1 MPDLRLD
8 SPLTFDRGIDR
19 VVHERDTPAALPQG
33 LNIAPSEM
41 PQPAELDR
49 LLAMPN
55 MEDYL
60 QGLFQPRLE
69 NKDLLQ
75 PGQFRATLE
84 SCREMLRQAAEADP
98 ASAKTLNRAARM
110 LSEEADLRDLLQMY
124 RSMLLQG

>member
-8 SPLTFDRGIDR
+8 SSLAFDRGIDR
-19 VVHERDTPAALPQG
+19 IVHERTPDALPEA

-49 LLAMPN
+49 LLALPN
-55 MEDYL
+55 LDDYL
-60 QGLFQPRLE
+60 QGTLHPQLD

-75 PGQFRATLE
+75 PARFRQALE
-84 SCREMLRQAAEADP
+84 GAREALRQAAEDDP
-98 ASAKTLNRAARM
+98 ENAKTLNRAARL

>member
-19 VVHERDTPAALPQG
+19 VVHERGPESLPPG
-33 LNIAPSEM
+33 LDIAPSEM

-55 MEDYL
+55 LDDYL
-60 QGLFQPRLE
+60 REALHPHLE

-75 PGQFRATLE
+75 PGRFRQVLE
-84 SCREMLRQAAEADP
+84 TARDALRAAAENEPDQAR
-98 ASAKTLNRAARM
+98 ALNRAARL

>member
-8 SPLTFDRGIDR
+8 SPLAFDRGIDR
-19 VVHERDTPAALPQG
+19 VVHERTPDALPEG

-49 LLAMPN
+49 LLALPN
-55 MEDYL
+55 LDDYL
-60 QGLFQPRLE
+60 QRALYPQLD

-75 PGQFRATLE
+75 PARFRQALE
-84 SCREMLRQAAEADP
+84 GAREALRQAAEDDP
-98 ASAKTLNRAARM
+98 ENAKTLNRAARL

>member
-8 SPLTFDRGIDR
+8 SPLSFDRGIDR
-19 VVHERDTPAALPQG
+19 VVHERVPDALPEA

-55 MEDYL
+55 LDDFL
-60 QGLFQPRLE
+60 QTALQPRLD

-75 PGQFRATLE
+75 PARFRQALE
-84 SCREMLRQAAEADP
+84 GAREALRQAAEGDP
-98 ASAKTLNRAARM
+98 DSAKALNRAARL

>member
-8 SPLTFDRGIDR
+8 SPLAFDRGIDR
-19 VVHERDTPAALPQG
+19 VVHEHGQRSALPER
-33 LNIAPSEM
+33 LDIAPSEM

-55 MEDYL
+55 LADYL
-60 QGLFQPRLE
+60 QETLQPRLE
-69 NKDLLQ
+69 SKELLQ
-75 PGQFRATLE
+75 PGAFRQALE
-84 SCREMLRQAAEADP
+84 GAREMLRQAAQSDP
-98 ASAKTLNRAARM
+98 ESARALNRAARL

>member
-8 SPLTFDRGIDR
+8 SPLAFDRGIDR
-19 VVHERDTPAALPQG
+19 VVHERNDHASLPSG
-33 LNIAPSEM
+33 INLAPSEM

-55 MEDYL
+55 LEDYL
-60 QGLFQPRLE
+60 QNTFLPQLE
-69 NKDLLQ
+69 NKELLQ
-75 PGQFRATLE
+75 PGQFRSALE
-84 SCREMLRQAAEADP
+84 NAREMLRGAAEADP
-98 ASAKTLNRAARM
+98 EQAKTLNKAARL

>member
-8 SPLTFDRGIDR
+8 SPLSFDRGLDR
-19 VVHERDTPAALPQG
+19 VVHEQGPRSSLPEG

-41 PQPAELDR
+41 PHPAELDR

-55 MEDYL
+55 LDDYL
-60 QGLFQPRLE
+60 QETLLPRLE
-69 NKDLLQ
+69 NKELLQ
-75 PGQFRATLE
+75 PGTFRQALE
-84 SCREMLRQAAEADP
+84 GARDMLRQAAEADP
-98 ASAKTLNRAARM
+98 EQARTLNRAARV